1 MILSNDSHLARALEA
16 RRRAGHRDLIQ
27 WWATA
32 DRRQRAVLARYYQ
45 PVRALLGGRNAPR

>member
-32 DRRQRAVLARYYQ
+32 DRRQRVVLARYYQ